1 MTQDGDGYTVS
12 SKCYNSRL
20 VSCQCLRLPFLLRHG
35 PQDAVPTLSL
45 LTFNSDS
52 LTPCSSSPCQA
63 DEADQSGSS
72 RDHPSY
78 YLVAGGDG
86 ASGESKT

>member
-35 PQDAVPTLSL
+35 PQDDVPSVSM
-45 LTFNSDS
+45 LTFNGDS
-52 LTPCSSSPCQA
+52 LSPCSSSPCQA
-63 DEADQSGSS
+63 D
-72 RDHPSY
+72 
-78 YLVAGGDG
+78 GGD
-86 ASGESKT
+86 